1 LLDLIDEF
9 VFRDVCEERGF
20 DFGERVYGACAVRKI
35 FFFGERGLVEISERD
50 GRFEVGIRKVN
61 LLVS

>member
-1 LLDLIDEF
+1 LTSASVYRALVLF
-9 VFRDVCEERGF
+9 VNI
-20 DFGERVYGACAVRKI
+20 YI
-35 FFFGERGLVEISERD
+35 FGERGLVEISERG